1 MSKNKENIIPE
12 VVEKDDLK
20 LDVNVRP
27 ISPQNNLVGF
37 ATVTINNSFAV
48 ENIRVCTG
56 DKGMYVNMPS
66 MKDSQGKWHD
76 VFKPITAEARN
87 KLISAILEGYNAAI
101 DKMRETLS
109 ATKAAE
115 KPSLTGTLKE
125 NNDKVKKQPV
135 KSNGKSEQSR

>member
-12 VVEKDDLK
+12 EVEKDDLK
-20 LDVNVRP
+20 LDVTVRP
-27 ISPQNNLVGF
+27 ISPQNNLVAF
-37 ATVTINNSFAV
+37 ATITINDSFAV

-87 KLISAILEGYNAAI
+87 QLISAILEGYNAAI

-115 KPSLTGTLKE
+115 KPSLTGALKE
-125 NNDKVKKQPV
+125 NNDKVKKQSA
-135 KSNGKSEQSR
+135 KTSGKSEQSR

>member
-12 VVEKDDLK
+12 AVEKDDLK

-87 KLISAILEGYNAAI
+87 LIVSAVLNGYNEAI
-101 DKMRETLS
+101 EKMRETLD
-109 ATKAAE
+109 AAKQDK
-115 KPSLTGTLKE
+115 KPSLSGALKG
-125 NNDKVKKQPV
+125 NADKVKNQPS
-135 KSNGKSEQSR
+135 KSTGKSEQSR